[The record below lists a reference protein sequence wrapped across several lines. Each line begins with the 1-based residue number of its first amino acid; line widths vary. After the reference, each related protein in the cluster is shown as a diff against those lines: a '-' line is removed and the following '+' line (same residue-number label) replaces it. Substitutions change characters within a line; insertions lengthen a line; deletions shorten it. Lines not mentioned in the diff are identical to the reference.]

1 MMGSDRIRWMLVVCD
16 NRHKFQ
22 ELVSIQVVFLNKA
35 LVDEDS
41 GGVKVD

>member
-1 MMGSDRIRWMLVVCD
+1 VVCD

-22 ELVSIQVVFLNKA
+22 ELVSIQAVFLNKA

-41 GGVKVD
+41 GGAEVD